1 MEEKEDW
8 PEHKTII
15 TLLLE
20 AFGLNTTHTVEDV
33 LWAMGK
39 VHWSNVELDLQSL
52 FGLHMLSCTYWLR
65 PRNSPTPPAFG
76 LTYEGAFG
84 QPR

>member
-8 PEHKTII
+8 AEHKTII

-20 AFGLNTTHTVEDV
+20 AFGLTTTHTVEDV

-39 VHWSNVELDLQSL
+39 AKVQHYLYYKFLATACLLYGKLRL
-52 FGLHMLSCTYWLR
+52 FQYFVV
-65 PRNSPTPPAFG
+65 A
-76 LTYEGAFG
+76 
-84 QPR
+84 

>member
-8 PEHKTII
+8 AEHKTII

-20 AFGLNTTHTVEDV
+20 AFGLTATHTVEDV

-39 VHWSNVELDLQSL
+39 AKCQHSRYYKFLASAGLLYGILFEVVVIFCSL
-52 FGLHMLSCTYWLR
+52 I
-65 PRNSPTPPAFG
+65 
-76 LTYEGAFG
+76 
-84 QPR
+84 

>member
-8 PEHKTII
+8 AEHKTII

-20 AFGLNTTHTVEDV
+20 AFGLTTTHTVEDV

-39 VHWSNVELDLQSL
+39 EGRPKFVFILL
-52 FGLHMLSCTYWLR
+52 FTLFCFTVYC
-65 PRNSPTPPAFG
+65 
-76 LTYEGAFG
+76 
-84 QPR
+84 